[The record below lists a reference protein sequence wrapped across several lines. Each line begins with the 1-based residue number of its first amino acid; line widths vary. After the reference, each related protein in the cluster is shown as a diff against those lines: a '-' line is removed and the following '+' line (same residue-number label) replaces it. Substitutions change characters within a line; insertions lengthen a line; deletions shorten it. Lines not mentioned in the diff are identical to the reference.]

1 MPTQHERVNDFET
14 IRQMLRDMYVDG
26 SKLAIEYRKSN
37 GENRRQL
44 INEWLEGGVAKTATE
59 KGDVLHIPIDS
70 RSVARNP
77 FYNLWRSK
85 AFRDKDV
92 FLFFAIFDILHSP
105 EIEHSVAYIC
115 NAINYAGYE
124 TKASNT
130 RPSYMI
136 NPYLRIY
143 EQENRKE
150 IDAHTVTNALQT
162 YCEQGLLYSRE
173 NGSEVLYRRAE
184 SVGDAALA
192 ELLSFF
198 SEAAPCGVLG
208 SFLMDKMEEQESV
221 FRFKHHYL
229 VSALDSDV
237 LARVLDAM
245 HGHYAVTVKNQS
257 GNQHLVIPLRI
268 RCSVK
273 TGRQYLM
280 AYNESK
286 RSFQC
291 FRIDQISLCDME
303 TDVSFPPEYCREL
316 RRRLDETQDHV
327 WGVTLKTNVKGE
339 TVKKHVEFLVHIDPR
354 DPTDRH
360 VIERLNREKRVGT
373 VEMIDDHTYRFS
385 ADVCST
391 KEMKPWVRSFL
402 GYISDLRMDEGE
414 DLEKELGTMYRM
426 YQLGE
431 EEQA

>member
-1 MPTQHERVNDFET
+1 MPTVNERVYDFES
-14 IRQMLRDMYVDG
+14 IRRMLRDMYVDG
-26 SKLAIEYRKSN
+26 SRLVIEYDNEKQ
-37 GENRRQL
+37 GENRRRL
-44 INEWLEGGVAKTATE
+44 INEWLEGRVEKVETE
-59 KGDVLHIPIDS
+59 QGKALQIPIDS

-77 FYNLWRSK
+77 FYNFWRSK
-85 AFRDKDV
+85 TFREKDV

-105 EIEHSVAYIC
+105 EIEHSVTDIC
-115 NAINYAGYE
+115 NAINYVGDEARESG
-124 TKASNT
+124 AQSN
-130 RPSYMI
+130 YML
-136 NPYLRIY
+136 NPYLRLY
-143 EQENRKE
+143 EQENCKE
-150 IDAHTVTNALQT
+150 IDTHTVTHALQT
-162 YCEQGLLYSRE
+162 YCEQGLLYSRR
-173 NGSEVLYRRAE
+173 NGNKVLYRRAE

-208 SFLMDKMEEQESV
+208 SFLMDKMEKQESV

-245 HGHYAVTVKNQS
+245 HGHYAVTVKNQK
-257 GNQHLVIPLRI
+257 GKQHRVIPLRI

-286 RSFQC
+286 QSFQC
-291 FRIDQISLCDME
+291 FRIDQISLCDMK
-303 TDVSFPPEYCREL
+303 TDVSFPPECREL

-339 TVKKHVEFLVHIDPR
+339 IVKKHVEFLVHIDPR

-414 DLEKELGTMYRM
+414 DLEEELGTMYRM

-431 EEQA
+431 EEQV